1 MWLLCLAAVKP
12 SKLPTLDAVTVA
24 KHLWETSDLFA
35 TDVHGIVRC
44 GPEGVPPRFRLAYM
58 PCRNRGEILRLI
70 LEESQ
75 TAYEL
80 EVVGFQ
86 AWKRSVKATTP
97 HGKLPVLRDFD
108 GRGNDLG
115 QEGAIT
121 RFLASECGPVSY
133 THLTLPTKA

>member
-80 EVVGFQ
+80 EVVGFHRVVG
-86 AWKRSVKATTP
+86 A
-97 HGKLPVLRDFD
+97 
-108 GRGNDLG
+108 GRKQRQGEG
-115 QEGAIT
+115 AQEGQHNK
-121 RFLASECGPVSY
+121 AS
-133 THLTLPTKA
+133 